1 MKEELN
7 EAMNR
12 KGITLIE
19 LLIVLVIIC
28 IGAALMVPNIGAW
41 IHHYRLRSAARDVVS
56 VMRTAQMKAVSSNSR
71 YGVVF
76 DTGTQEFQLYR
87 DSGGLQPDGASNGLP
102 TGVTFNSVSFPV
114 DGILNKRFVG
124 FLPDSTASDDGTIVL
139 ANTTKGV
146 ERTRTV
152 EVSKSTGR
160 IKLN

>member
-19 LLIVLVIIC
+19 LIIVLVIIC
-28 IGAALMVPNIGAW
+28 IGAALMVPNIGGW
-41 IHHYRLRSAARDVVS
+41 MHHYRLRSAARDVVS
-56 VMRTAQMKAVSSNSR
+56 VMRAAQMKAVSSNSR
-71 YGVVF
+71 YGVAF

-102 TGVTFNSVSFPV
+102 TGVTFTVSFPV
-114 DGILNKRFVG
+114 DGALNKPFVG

-139 ANTTKGV
+139 ANTKGV
-146 ERTRTV
+146 QREV
-152 EVSKSTGR
+152 QVSKTTGR